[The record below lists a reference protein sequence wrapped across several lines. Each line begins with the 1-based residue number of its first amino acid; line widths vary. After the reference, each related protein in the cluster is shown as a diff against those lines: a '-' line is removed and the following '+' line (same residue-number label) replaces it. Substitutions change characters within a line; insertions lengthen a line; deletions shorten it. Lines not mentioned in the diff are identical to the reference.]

1 MKIKKKWRNLYG
13 NSIGDKTLLKSKS
26 SYFVKNRG
34 DFQFNS
40 PYEIGNK
47 ENLNRLYWLKLKKP
61 KSLKFL

>member
-26 SYFVKNRG
+26 SYFVKNWG

-40 PYEIGNK
+40 PYEIENK
-47 ENLNRLYWLKLKKP
+47 ENLNR
-61 KSLKFL
+61 